1 MELEEKLMKQL
12 SEVSCLDT
20 RDIGSA
26 RPTGKLNIFIKEDNT
41 VNQNKMLLK

>member
-26 RPTGKLNIFIKEDNT
+26 RPTGKLNIF
-41 VNQNKMLLK
+41 LKVSASIEGKKSKT